1 MGNYKTFGNQEEN
14 VYCYDEMKSM
24 FEKRDLDNLMED
36 QKREYL
42 RNINLRHQER
52 LNVIEKTKKKAFA
65 IALSVSIAVGAAGIG
80 YVDHVMKDKV
90 PTLDNDMTSVE
101 ESYSYDDFIDYCN
114 YVTET
119 TGATFIPSQENYR
132 QVVLSGEL
140 KQFVQEKDNGGKKL

>member
-1 MGNYKTFGNQEEN
+1 MGNYKTFSSQEEN
-14 VYCYDEMKSM
+14 IYGYDEMKSE
-24 FEKRDLDNLMED
+24 FNKKDLDNMMED

-42 RNINLRHQER
+42 RDINLRHQER
-52 LNVIEKTKKKAFA
+52 LSAIEKAKKKAFA

-90 PTLDNDMTSVE
+90 PSADTDMTSVE
-101 ESYSYDDFIDYCN
+101 ESYSYDDFMDYCN

-140 KQFVQEKDNGGKKL
+140 KQFIQERDNGGKRL

>member
-14 VYCYDEMKSM
+14 VYYYDEMKSM